1 MGGLCL
7 MGDCLMVGTV
17 ADGGLCLIPFPN
29 SVGFKAKRL
38 PIIWASGEQLGVHVE
53 DTGAVMESSS

>member
-1 MGGLCL
+1 
-7 MGDCLMVGTV
+7 MVGTV
-17 ADGGLCLIPFPN
+17 SDGGLCLTPFPN